1 MNLSSKKQTSAH
13 SGDDDILGAITDMCL
28 HDMRINNFTF
38 RGDSKKSTNCFPYI
52 SLKRYEERQRGAP
65 NVVVS
70 FLVCFSSREVTSTFP
85 INHDQSSYLSKQY
98 QKKYP
103 KRLMDNKSWPDKQR
117 PDFINIIFIMVQE
130 AIRDLESAYHT
141 KKYALERSGPESL
154 ELPTF
159 H

>member
-52 SLKRYEERQRGAP
+52 SLKRYEEVQRGNSNAE
-65 NVVVS
+65 VS
-70 FLVCFSSREVTSTFP
+70 FLVCFSSREVTSTFQ
-85 INHDQSSYLSKQY
+85 IDHDQANYLSEQY